1 MDTCQYDKFVF
12 YLCFGARDKM
22 NKEPTTYGLSR
33 KKVVH
38 ILQIGSEKEDIEHE
52 FVVQENTAELLRDQL
67 AQPFSSDHNFSFCTS
82 ELSNIPCHPT
92 ALMRIETVGDLL
104 CNHKTTTSVL
114 KKLKEFGKSLF
125 SEGKNSS
132 QHDVGLTI
140 YYGTIANSLV
150 SHDVR
155 ITRLPYQELLRSFV
169 TLADKEWM
177 PSQLQ
182 VLFRRA
188 IDYCKAKDQRDR

>member
-1 MDTCQYDKFVF
+1 
-12 YLCFGARDKM
+12 M

-33 KKVVH
+33 KKVVR
-38 ILQIGSEKEDIEHE
+38 ILQIGSEKEDIEDE

-67 AQPFSSDHNFSFCTS
+67 AQPFPFDRNFSFCTS
-82 ELSNIPCHPT
+82 ELSNIPCHPA

-104 CNHKTTTSVL
+104 CNHKTTISVL

-132 QHDVGLTI
+132 HRDVGLTI

-155 ITRLPYQELLRSFV
+155 ITRLPYKELLGSFI

-188 IDYCKAKDQRDR
+188 IDYCKAKDQRGR